1 MMGVAGFAV
10 ALMVTSLLIA
20 TCADGKEFF
29 HHREIKVQR
38 FLKQLN
44 KPALKS
50 IKSEDGDI
58 IDCVLITS
66 QPAFDHPLLKN
77 HTIQV
82 KPSFIP
88 EGEGDSTYTKK
99 ETKATQVWQKYGE
112 CPENTIPIRR
122 TKKEEILRAKSL
134 ESFGKKNHQYIPEDT
149 SSPNYHH
156 EYAFMGVRNGKF
168 YGTKASIN
176 VWKPDVAT
184 PSEFSLSQTW
194 IVSGDG
200 TSRNTIEAGW
210 QVYPGMYGNND
221 PRLFVYWTSDGY
233 QKTGCYNL
241 VCGGFVQT
249 TNQYTVGGS
258 YVTASQYDGAQ
269 LVLNLLIWKDPKT
282 GNWWLKIND
291 NDVIGYWPGSLFNSL
306 GDGAIKVEWGGE
318 IFAPTSDRHT
328 TTDMGSGHFAEEG
341 IKKASYVKN
350 IMIVDGTNALRE
362 PQGLYS
368 YADNRNC
375 YSVVPGNAGTSFGT
389 HFFYG
394 GPGQNVKCP

>member
-1 MMGVAGFAV
+1 MGVAGFAV

-122 TKKEEILRAKSL
+122 TKKRRNLTSK
-134 ESFGKKNHQYIPEDT
+134 IP
-149 SSPNYHH
+149 
-156 EYAFMGVRNGKF
+156 
-168 YGTKASIN
+168 
-176 VWKPDVAT
+176 
-184 PSEFSLSQTW
+184 
-194 IVSGDG
+194 
-200 TSRNTIEAGW
+200 
-210 QVYPGMYGNND
+210 
-221 PRLFVYWTSDGY
+221 
-233 QKTGCYNL
+233 
-241 VCGGFVQT
+241 
-249 TNQYTVGGS
+249 
-258 YVTASQYDGAQ
+258 
-269 LVLNLLIWKDPKT
+269 
-282 GNWWLKIND
+282 
-291 NDVIGYWPGSLFNSL
+291 
-306 GDGAIKVEWGGE
+306 
-318 IFAPTSDRHT
+318 
-328 TTDMGSGHFAEEG
+328 
-341 IKKASYVKN
+341 
-350 IMIVDGTNALRE
+350 
-362 PQGLYS
+362 
-368 YADNRNC
+368 
-375 YSVVPGNAGTSFGT
+375 
-389 HFFYG
+389 
-394 GPGQNVKCP
+394 

>member
-1 MMGVAGFAV
+1 MMGVASFAV
-10 ALMVTSLLIA
+10 ALMVTSLIIA
-20 TCADGKEFF
+20 TCADGKEFS
-29 HHREIKVQR
+29 HHREVKVQR

-58 IDCVLITS
+58 IDCVPITS

-82 KPSFIP
+82 KPSFVP
-88 EGEGDSTYTKK
+88 EGEGDSTYMKK
-99 ETKATQVWQKYGE
+99 KTKATQVWHKDGE
-112 CPENTIPIRR
+112 CPEKTIPIRR
-122 TKKEEILRAKSL
+122 TKKEDILRAKSL
-134 ESFGKKNHQYIPEDT
+134 ERFGKKNHQYSPEDT
-149 SSPNYHH
+149 SSSPNYHH

-176 VWKPDVAT
+176 IWKPNVAD

-194 IVSGDG
+194 LVSGVG

-210 QVYPGMYGNND
+210 QVYPGMYGDNN

-241 VCGGFVQT
+241 LCGGFVQT
-249 TNQYTVGGS
+249 NNQYSVGGS
-258 YVTASQYDGAQ
+258 YNTVSEYDGAQ
-269 LVLNLLIWKDPKT
+269 LSLNLLIWKDQKT

-291 NDVIGYWPGSLFNSL
+291 NDIIGYWPGSLFNSL

-318 IFAPTSDRHT
+318 IFTQTRN
-328 TTDMGSGHFAEEG
+328 G
-341 IKKASYVKN
+341 
-350 IMIVDGTNALRE
+350 GT
-362 PQGLYS
+362 P
-368 YADNRNC
+368 
-375 YSVVPGNAGTSFGT
+375 FGT

-394 GPGQNVKCP
+394 GPGQNAMCP